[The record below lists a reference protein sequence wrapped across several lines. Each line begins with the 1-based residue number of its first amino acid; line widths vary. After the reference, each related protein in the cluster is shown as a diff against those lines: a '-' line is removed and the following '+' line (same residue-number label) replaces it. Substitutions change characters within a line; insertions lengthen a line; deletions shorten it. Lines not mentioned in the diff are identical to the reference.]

1 LNFSL
6 YIAKRYFLSK
16 SKNNAINIISYLA
29 IAGIL
34 GTSLAL
40 FIVLSA
46 FGGLKDFS
54 LSFANQYDPDLKVIP
69 LESKRLVVTDS
80 LYGAIK
86 EVKGIKHVSLI
97 IEEKTLLSFK
107 DKNIAATLKAIDT
120 NFTKVSQVE
129 KNVFIGQWLSPDFP
143 YHVVVGNGISREL
156 SLGILDQSAFLNFI
170 VPKPGRGQILNPN
183 DAFKSIPTAARGIFG
198 ISEEYNN
205 SYVFSN
211 LILARELL
219 NFETNEYSTIE
230 ISLTPNADYETVKTT
245 LDNLFSNRVEI
256 KSRLQLNDQ
265 LYKMLNTENLMVY
278 LISTLVIIIALFN
291 LIGSIIMSIIDKR
304 ENITTLSHLGATP
317 GQINSIFFLQGVIT
331 SVLGSITGI
340 SIGSI
345 VVWLQL
351 QFNFIYITSSL
362 PYPVKLSAFT
372 LLIVL
377 GTTISL
383 GVLAS
388 KIASSRA
395 SKLV

>member
-1 LNFSL
+1 LNFSF
-6 YIAKRYFLSK
+6 YIAKRYFISK

-29 IAGIL
+29 ITGIL

-69 LESKRLVVTDS
+69 LDSKRIVITDS
-80 LYGAIK
+80 LYKSIK
-86 EVKGIKHVSLI
+86 IMKGLKHASLI
-97 IEEKTLLSFK
+97 IEEKVLLNFK
-107 DKNIAATLKAIDT
+107 DKNIAANLKAIDT

-129 KNVFIGQWLSPDFP
+129 KNVFVGQWLNPDFP
-143 YHVVVGNGISREL
+143 YHVVVGNGISRAL
-156 SLGILDQSAFLNFI
+156 SLGILDQSSYLNFI
-170 VPKPGRGQILNPN
+170 VPKPGKGQILNPEN
-183 DAFKSIPTAARGIFG
+183 AFKSVPTAARGIFG

-205 SYVFSN
+205 SYVFGN

-219 NFETNEYSTIE
+219 DYKDDEYSAVE
-230 ISLTPNADYETVKTT
+230 IALQPGTNLEDVKASLTELLPD
-245 LDNLFSNRVEI
+245 RVEI

-317 GQINSIFFLQGVIT
+317 RQINLIFFLQGVIT
-331 SVLGSITGI
+331 SVLGSVIGI
-340 SIGSI
+340 IIGAI
-345 VVWLQL
+345 VVFLQL
-351 QFNFIYITSSL
+351 QFGFIYITSSL
-362 PYPVKLSAFT
+362 PYPVKLSAVTF
-372 LLIVL
+372 LVVL

-383 GVLAS
+383 GIVAS

>member
-1 LNFSL
+1 M
-6 YIAKRYFLSK
+6 
-16 SKNNAINIISYLA
+16 A
-29 IAGIL
+29 IAGIF

-69 LESKRLVVTDS
+69 LDSKRIVITDS
-80 LYGAIK
+80 LYDS
-86 EVKGIKHVSLI
+86 VKTIEGIKHVSLI
-97 IEEKTLLSFK
+97 IEEKALLNFK

-129 KNVFIGQWLSPDFP
+129 KNVFIGQWLNPSFP

-170 VPKPGRGQILNPN
+170 VPKPGKGQIINPDN
-183 DAFKSIPTAARGIFG
+183 AFKSIPTAARGIFG

-205 SYVFSN
+205 SYVFGN

-219 NFETNEYSTIE
+219 NYEDNEYSALE
-230 ISLTPNADYETVKTT
+230 IALTPEASVELVKAR
-245 LDNLFSNRVEI
+245 LSEVISDRVEV

-291 LIGSIIMSIIDKR
+291 LIGSIIMSIIDKK

-317 GQINSIFFLQGVIT
+317 GQINFIFFLQGVIT

-340 SIGSI
+340 VIGTI
-345 VVWLQL
+345 VVLLQL
-351 QFNFIYITSSL
+351 QFGFIYITSSL
-362 PYPVKLSAFT
+362 PYPVKLSALTF
-372 LLIVL
+372 LIVL

-383 GVLAS
+383 GIVAS

-395 SKLV
+395 SRLA